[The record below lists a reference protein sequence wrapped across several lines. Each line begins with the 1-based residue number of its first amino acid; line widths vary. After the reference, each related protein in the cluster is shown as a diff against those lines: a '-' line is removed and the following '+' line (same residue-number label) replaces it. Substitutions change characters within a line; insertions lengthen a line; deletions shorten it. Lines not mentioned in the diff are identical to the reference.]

1 MNVIYI
7 DESGD
12 LGMSQK
18 GSDYFI
24 VAAVRMDEATDK
36 EYCRILKK
44 VRNKCLGKKVKKISE
59 IKFSNSNTLIRK
71 RVLEEVVKLD
81 LDIYALIIEKKFTQ
95 QRLKDNLPVL
105 YNYLIKILL
114 EKVLSDVKLN
124 KKLLVCLDRCMSQA
138 QRKNFEE
145 YLNTA
150 FLNIFSDLPEVSIIH
165 ECSSGNEG
173 LMATDFV
180 CGAFGYKYNTA
191 KLKGE
196 ANEYVS
202 VIKKKITI
210 EKNDFFKKK

>member
-1 MNVIYI
+1 MDIIYI

-12 LGMSQK
+12 LGMSEK
-18 GSDYFI
+18 GSNYFI
-24 VAAVRMDEATDK
+24 VAAVRMDDETDK
-36 EYCRILKK
+36 DYRRILKK

-59 IKFSNSNTLIRK
+59 IKFSNSNVLIRK
-71 RVLEEVVKLD
+71 RVLGEVAKLD
-81 LDIYALIIEKKFTQ
+81 LDIYALIIEKKYTQ
-95 QRLKDNLPVL
+95 QKLKDNLPVL

-114 EKVLSDVKLN
+114 EKVLPDVKIN
-124 KKLLVCLDRCMSQA
+124 KKLLVCLDRCMSQS

-150 FLNIFSDLPEVSIIH
+150 FLNIFSDLPDVKIVH

-191 KLKGE
+191 GLKGD
-196 ANEYVS
+196 AGEYVS
-202 VIKKKITI
+202 VIKEKISI
-210 EKNDFFKKK
+210 EKSDFFKKR